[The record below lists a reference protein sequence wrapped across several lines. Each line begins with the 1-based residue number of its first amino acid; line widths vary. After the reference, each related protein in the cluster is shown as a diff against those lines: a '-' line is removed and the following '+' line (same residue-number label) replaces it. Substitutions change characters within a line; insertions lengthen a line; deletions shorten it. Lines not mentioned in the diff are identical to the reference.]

1 MSRLYIARRP
11 TRQAL
16 FLNQEGTREKP
27 SVIIPLGKVVSNSE
41 LDELVQS
48 ALEKQGVP
56 KEKFHELIEKAELD
70 YEYRRKL
77 DEARAELRMRIR
89 EQALYSNL
97 RWGGLKPPNKRSQ
110 VK

>member
-16 FLNQEGTREKP
+16 FLNQEGTRESP

-89 EQALYSNL
+89 EPVSYTHLTLPTN
-97 RWGGLKPPNKRSQ
+97 RE
-110 VK
+110 V